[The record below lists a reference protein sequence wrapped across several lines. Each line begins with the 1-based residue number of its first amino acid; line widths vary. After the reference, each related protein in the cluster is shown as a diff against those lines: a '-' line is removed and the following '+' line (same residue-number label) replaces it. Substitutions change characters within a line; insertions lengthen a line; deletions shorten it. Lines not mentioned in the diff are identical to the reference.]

1 MNRRIALIFLALLL
15 TVSMQAQKLRTGQ
28 HSKGVKR
35 ISRVYHDVSL
45 SDALSELAKQQTDY
59 AIMFLYNE
67 LEDFRITTTVS
78 RKTLPDAIQQMI
90 GFYPVRMT
98 VDDSNPEERLR
109 AGERTS
115 GMKKIFVECTHKT
128 DRHLT
133 GTIIDE
139 HGHPVA
145 YANVAILHPADST
158 LLSGGVSNESGYFAI
173 PYETPSS
180 VSSGRVGAVLA
191 RISYVGYK
199 TVYRL
204 CHQPEV
210 GSIRMRPDNYA
221 LNGVVVQGERPK
233 VVLQGNSLLMN
244 VEGTVMERLGT
255 AEDVL
260 SRVPT
265 ISKKGDGYEI
275 LGKGAPLIY
284 LNNRKVTDLNELRN
298 VLSENIRS
306 VEVVQNPGARY
317 DATVQAVIVI
327 RTKRT
332 AGEGLGVE
340 LTSWS
345 RKGHGYANNERINL
359 TYRTGRLEL
368 FANLFGAY
376 NKRWSRGDFEQTIFA
391 DTLWTINNRKQSSVR
406 NPYAEGRVGFNYQLN
421 DSNSFG
427 GFYQHVYDY
436 VKTAYDNADDLT
448 ADGAPY
454 DHLHNSG
461 TRRDKNAPKHQANL
475 YYTGKLGPFTIDF
488 NADYTDYQN
497 RSRTQ
502 QQELSAEYED
512 RDVNTESRTH
522 GRMVAEKLIVSLPL
536 WKGQVSVGE
545 EYTNT
550 RWHSYFENT
559 EGYIANSS
567 SEQHESNMAPFVE
580 LRQRLGRFQLQAGL
594 RYEHVSSEYFAD
606 GQQRNDQ
613 SRTYDDLFPS
623 VAISAPLPWGGAG
636 GGLSLSYTKRTNR
649 PAYWLLSNDVVYENR
664 LNMQR
669 GNPYLR
675 PVKYHN
681 FNAMAMWKGFYLTT
695 NFFHAVDPFIRVM
708 ETLEE
713 DSKVNMA
720 TTRNYGHCDWIIV
733 TLGMQRDVKLGSG
746 ITWTPQYNVSLM
758 KQWFTTTFNGQDKHL
773 DQPMLSLQLGN
784 IVTLPHDWLLQ
795 ADFNMHTHGYT
806 GSNFKVEATNAML
819 SLSASKDF
827 LKRRLNI
834 KLTGNDL
841 FNQGI
846 NRGMFYFDHMIY
858 RKTEDNDSRFVSL
871 SLRYRFNVTPSKYK
885 GTGAGNAERNRL

>member
-1 MNRRIALIFLALLL
+1 MMKYLVISLIALCCCASMYGQHV
-15 TVSMQAQKLRTGQ
+15 TRKYDNVSMSEALRDLNEQSRDYT
-28 HSKGVKR
+28 
-35 ISRVYHDVSL
+35 ISF
-45 SDALSELAKQQTDY
+45 
-59 AIMFLYNE
+59 MYNE
-67 LEDFRITTTVS
+67 LEDFRVATSIKHKTV
-78 RKTLPDAIQQMI
+78 TEAIMQI
-90 GFYPVRMT
+90 VGFYPVR
-98 VDDSNPEERLR
+98 VVKR
-109 AGERTS
+109 GES
-115 GMKKIFVECTHKT
+115 EIYVECTHKT
-128 DRHLT
+128 ERHLT

-139 HGHPVA
+139 NRQPVP
-145 YANVAILHPADST
+145 YANVYLLHPSDST
-158 LLSGGVSNESGYFAI
+158 VIGGGVSNEAGVFVI
-173 PYETPSS
+173 PYEQSP
-180 VSSGRVGAVLA
+180 VLA

-199 TVYRL
+199 TVYKL
-204 CHQPEV
+204 CDQSEV
-210 GSIRMRPDNYA
+210 GTIKMQLDNYT

-233 VVLQGNSLLMN
+233 VVLQGNSLMMN
-244 VEGTVMERLGT
+244 VEGTVMSRLGT

-284 LNNRKVTDLNELRN
+284 LNNRKLTDLNELRN
-298 VLSENIRS
+298 IQSDNIRS

-327 RTKRT
+327 RTRRA
-332 AGEGLGVE
+332 AGQGLGVE
-340 LTSWS
+340 LSSWS
-345 RKGHGYANNERINL
+345 RKGRGYQNNERINL

-391 DTLWTINNRKQSSVR
+391 DTLWTVSNRKQSTAR

-436 VKTAYDNADDLT
+436 VKTAYDNADELT
-448 ADGAPY
+448 ANGTPY
-454 DHLHNSG
+454 DHLHNVG

-475 YYTGKLGPFTIDF
+475 YYTGKLGRFTIDF

-497 RSRTQ
+497 RSSNE
-502 QQELSAEYED
+502 QQELSRNYEN
-512 RDVNTESRTH
+512 RDVHTETQTR

-536 WKGQVSVGE
+536 WKGQLSIGE

-550 RWHSYFENT
+550 RWRSSFENA
-559 EGYIANSS
+559 EGYIQNSNN
-567 SEQHESNMAPFVE
+567 EQHESNIAPFVE
-580 LRQRLGRFQLQAGL
+580 LQQRLGRFQLQAGL
-594 RYEHVSSEYFAD
+594 RYEHVASDYFV
-606 GQQRNDQ
+606 GCQHRSDQ

-636 GGLSLSYTKRTNR
+636 GGLSISYAKRTNR

-681 FNAMAMWKGFYLTT
+681 FSVMAMWKGIYLTT
-695 NFFHAVDPFIRVM
+695 NFFHCVNPFMTVM
-708 ETLEE
+708 ESTEQ

-720 TTRNYGHCDWIIV
+720 TTRNYDHANWLIV
-733 TLGMQRDVKLGSG
+733 TLGMQRDIRLGSSV
-746 ITWTPQYNVSLM
+746 TWTPQYNVTMM
-758 KQWFTTTFNGQDKHL
+758 KQWLTTTFNSQDKHL
-773 DQPMLSLQLGN
+773 GQPMLSLQLGN
-784 IVTLPHDWLLQ
+784 IVALPHDWLLQ
-795 ADFNMHTHGYT
+795 ADFSMHTHGYT
-806 GSNFKVEATNAML
+806 GSNFKIESTNPML
-819 SLSASKDF
+819 SLSVSKDF
-827 LKRRLNI
+827 FQRRLNI

-841 FNQGI
+841 FNQGKS
-846 NRGMFYFDHMIY
+846 RGTFYFDRMIF
-858 RKTEDNDSRFVSL
+858 RKTEDNDTRCVSL

-885 GTGAGNAERNRL
+885 GTGAGNAEKSRL